1 MDISD
6 FMAWF
11 LNQVLNMFTWIF
23 NILDNIKFLG
33 TSLLD
38 LIITITVLSFLIPVI
53 LTLGKS
59 NPIRSERVKTSKER
73 TKNNEE

>member
-23 NILDNIKFLG
+23 NILDNIKFLV

-53 LTLGKS
+53 LTIGKS
-59 NPIRSERVKTSKER
+59 SSIRSEKVKTSKER
-73 TKNNEE
+73 TKKSEE

>member
-53 LTLGKS
+53 LTIGKS
-59 NPIRSERVKTSKER
+59 SSIRSEKVKTSKER
-73 TKNNEE
+73 TKKSEE